1 MEITLRMLPRRVLST
16 LTSNVT
22 AMPICRKYI
31 KIDTGSISYLQLNY
45 SRVIRIIN
53 AREII
58 FRYELVHIPSS
69 RLKDD
74 GSMGRATFKYRLKKK
89 ITSPTTRAYAYA

>member
-1 MEITLRMLPRRVLST
+1 MST

-22 AMPICRKYI
+22 AMPICRKCI
-31 KIDTGSISYLQLNY
+31 KIDTGSISYVQLNY

-74 GSMGRATFKYRLKKK
+74 GSMGRVTFKYRLKKK
-89 ITSPTTRAYAYA
+89 KKYKSNNQSIRLRIGSLASLY